1 MAMTIK
7 AIGQA
12 LKSALNDSLLA
23 SYPQMQIF
31 APDEIPSSLNAGITL
46 LILPGDP
53 PFADYHKD
61 LTGDIWEIHYRISL
75 LIPQT
80 DLATSL
86 SILAPFW
93 DLIPVALDANRTLS
107 GACSDSHLDQ
117 NKDGIG
123 KMEWGGTLYSATE
136 FTFRVID

>member
-1 MAMTIK
+1 MTIK

-123 KMEWGGTLYSATE
+123 TITWGGTLYSATE
-136 FTFRVID
+136 FTFKVID

>member
-1 MAMTIK
+1 MTIS

-12 LKSALNDSLLA
+12 IKTVLYNGYQSAYPEMQAYSPDSIPASLYSNLN
-23 SYPQMQIF
+23 F
-31 APDEIPSSLNAGITL
+31 
-46 LILPGDP
+46 LILPGEP

-61 LTGDIWEIHYRISL
+61 LAGDIWEIHYRIAI

-86 SILAPFW
+86 TKLSPFW
-93 DLIPVALDANRTLS
+93 DSIPVLFDANRTLS
-107 GACSDSHLDQ
+107 GACSDSHLDV

-123 KMEWGGTLYSATE
+123 SMEWGGTHYSATE
-136 FTFRVID
+136 FTFKVSD

>member
-12 LKSALNDSLLA
+12 LKSALNDALLA
-23 SYPQMQIF
+23 IYPQMQIF

-46 LILPGDP
+46 LILPGEP

-86 SILAPFW
+86 TKLSPFW
-93 DLIPVALDANRTLS
+93 DSIPALFDANRTLS
-107 GACSDSHLDQ
+107 GACSDSHLDV

-123 KMEWGGTLYSATE
+123 SMEWGGTHYSATE
-136 FTFRVID
+136 FTFKVSD